1 MSRRFPRPKD
11 APYGLMD
18 TNSDVT
24 IRHPDGRPMTQAEI
38 TKMAAD
44 AKAESDA
51 WEAADEQGQRDIL
64 DKMTG
69 GMFSKLF

>member
-11 APYGLMD
+11 VPYGKMD
-18 TNSDVT
+18 AKGNVT
-24 IRHPDGRPMTQAEI
+24 ICHPNGQPMTQAEI
-38 TKMAAD
+38 NKMAAD

-51 WEAADEQGQRDIL
+51 WNAADEQGQRDIL

>member
-18 TNSDVT
+18 ANGNVT

-38 TKMAAD
+38 AKMAAD

-51 WEAADEQGQRDIL
+51 FNAADEQGKRDIL
-64 DKMTG
+64 DQMTG